1 MKSTVLTLRKFLD
14 RLFDLNDRR
23 SVWVTVE
30 ELGTEKAITHRA
42 GQYLVKIPRSIQ
54 KNVVLRLK
62 GIGKTRGGQAGD
74 LLLSVWLNQGEDV
87 HLNLW
92 VSASSV
98 QNRQEKPLWLEGK
111 KVMMRLPAN
120 AKDGTT
126 VRLKGLGKPMEFT
139 WRAPLLDRQRGNL
152 LVKLSVYPDVIT
164 PQYGSFDQLET
175 EDMALEGW
183 VYQKVDE
190 IIALIGKSAL
200 PAQPLQADRVAEEF
214 NDYGWRG
221 VFRLLVNHLKLRKIN
236 IELIESATS
245 PAPGICKTRIHLRD
259 HVPVAHSYT
268 ITLHSQFLDNPFA
281 VAAIAAHELG
291 HVMYAEWFEKT
302 PSSGDRP
309 LKSAQAVLEKERTV
323 DLLAF
328 LFKMGEFQLRTAR
341 DQRLTIGYFNQRLF
355 ERMQVIVARKLS

>member
-1 MKSTVLTLRKFLD
+1 MRKFWD

-23 SVWVTVE
+23 SLWVTAE
-30 ELGTEKAITHRA
+30 DLGTEKAITHRA
-42 GQYLVKIPRSIQ
+42 RQYLVKIPRTIQ
-54 KNVVLRLK
+54 KKVVLRLR
-62 GIGKTRGGQAGD
+62 GLGKTRRGQTGD

-87 HLNLW
+87 HLKLW

-98 QNRQEKPLWLEGK
+98 QNHQEKRLWLEEK
-111 KVMMRLPAN
+111 KVMMRLPAT

-126 VRLKGLGKPMEFT
+126 VRRKGLGKPMEFN

-183 VYQKVDE
+183 VDQKVDE
-190 IIALIGKSAL
+190 IIGKIGKSAL
-200 PAQPLQADRVAEEF
+200 PARPLQAERVADEF

-221 VFRLLVNHLKLRKIN
+221 VFRLLVNHLKLKKIN
-236 IELIESATS
+236 IELTDSATITM
-245 PAPGICKTRIHLRD
+245 PGSCQKSVHLRD
-259 HVPVAHSYT
+259 HVPVAYSYT

-291 HVMYAEWFEKT
+291 HVMYAEWFEKAL
-302 PSSGDRP
+302 PSGEQP
-309 LKSAQAVLEKERTV
+309 LKSAQATLEEERTV

-355 ERMQVIVARKLS
+355 ERMQVIVARKLG